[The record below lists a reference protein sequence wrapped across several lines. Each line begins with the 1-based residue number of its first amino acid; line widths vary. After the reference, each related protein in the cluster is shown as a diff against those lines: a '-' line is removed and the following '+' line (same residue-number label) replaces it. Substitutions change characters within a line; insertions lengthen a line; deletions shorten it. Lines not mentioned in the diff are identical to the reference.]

1 MFKNYYHILDAKKEN
16 YSILREGKP
25 MPKLIAYIGCF
36 AFIIG
41 ASMVPDTTSAFV
53 TQVTLLYGGLIT
65 AVWAGIASR

>member
-1 MFKNYYHILDAKKEN
+1 
-16 YSILREGKP
+16 

-41 ASMVPDTTSAFV
+41 ASMVPDTTGAFV

-65 AVWAGIASR
+65 AIWAGIASR